1 MVRGRV
7 TEVQLLQPAPQRVA
21 PLAWAVLALGVFAY
35 AVAVLN
41 RASLGVAALDAQ
53 DRLHASAAQLALFS
67 VLQVGVY
74 AVLQVP
80 VGVLLD
86 RYGPRVLIST
96 GLLLMAVGQGCLA
109 VAESVPVGVGAR
121 MLVGAGDAMTFISV
135 IRAAVNWWPPRY
147 LPVVTQTTAIVGQ
160 CGQLAATYPLIA
172 LLAGF
177 GWTVTFFGAATVTL
191 LVFLLVVFLLREA
204 PVHSTRDVGRSSG
217 KETLRSV
224 RQVWGQPGT
233 RLGFWCHFTV
243 QFAGMLFVLIW
254 GYPFLVAGQGLS
266 PQMAGTLLAAMVP
279 AGIVVGFLLGSLS
292 GTYPH
297 RRLHLIGTCLAATVG
312 AWTAVIL
319 WPAPVPTW
327 LLVLLVLSLAS
338 NVPASM
344 IGLDVTRAHNA
355 SHHLGIAT
363 GITNSGGFFAALVAI
378 FLIGAALDRVSAG
391 AGYTAGDFRAAM
403 ATQYVVW
410 AVGLVCLLRAR
421 RQADRLDL
429 PAAGSPTPADPRST
443 GGR

>member
-1 MVRGRV
+1 MAV
-7 TEVQLLQPAPQRVA
+7 TEAQVLQRAPRRVA

-35 AVAVLN
+35 AIAVLN

-74 AVLQVP
+74 AILQVP

-86 RYGPRVLIST
+86 RYGPRVLISA
-96 GLLLMAVGQGCLA
+96 GLLLMALGQAWLA
-109 VAESVPVGVGAR
+109 IAESVPVGIGAR

-135 IRAAVNWWPPRY
+135 IRAAVNWCPPSH
-147 LPVVTQTTAIVGQ
+147 LPVVTQATAIVGQ

-177 GWTVTFFGAATVTL
+177 GWTATFLSAATLTFV
-191 LVFLLVVFLLREA
+191 VFLLVGLLLRDA
-204 PVHSTRDVGRSSG
+204 PPNSSYALGRTSAR
-217 KETLRSV
+217 ETLLSV
-224 RQVWGQPGT
+224 NRAWAHAGT

-266 PQMAGTLLAAMVP
+266 SRMAGALLAAMVP
-279 AGIVVGFLLGSLS
+279 AGIVIGFVLGRLS

-297 RRLHLIGTCLAATVG
+297 RRLHLVGACLTATIG
-312 AWTAVIL
+312 AWTAVIS
-319 WPAPVPTW
+319 WPGAAPTW
-327 LLVLLVLSLAS
+327 LLVLLVLALAS

-344 IGLDVTRAHNA
+344 VGLDVTRAHNA
-355 SHHLGIAT
+355 PERLGIAT

-378 FLIGAALDRVSAG
+378 FLIGTALDQLAAG
-391 AGYTAGDFRAAM
+391 AGYTLRDFRVAM
-403 ATQYVVW
+403 ATQYLVW
-410 AVGLVCLLRAR
+410 AFGLVFLLRAR
-421 RQADRLDL
+421 GLAERSDL
-429 PAAGSPTPADPRST
+429 PASGLRTPA
-443 GGR
+443 